1 MKAKSIIHR
10 LALRSAIVLIMAAA
24 PTLALSQVKITISD
38 QIVSVKGEKM
48 YVHNVNKGETI
59 YSICKA
65 YNITADE
72 LQRLNPIISDG
83 LKAGQLLYIPV
94 KYLQTAKAE
103 EPEETQP
110 DQPQQQEPQGYI
122 THKVKWYEDLDEIA
136 EKYGVTPEEILAFNN
151 IKKKRK
157 VKTGMELMIPLK
169 QKTEPYIVETDPSQN
184 TVDPDNPQTNPD
196 VVEETDTTTTPEY
209 TYDNYTM
216 PEVDKTKTRVVTLLL
231 PLNSEGK
238 ANGNYMDFYSGALMA
253 LEQIKRDGGN
263 IHLNVI
269 DYASADLA
277 SIAESDKV
285 VDADMLIGPIRYD
298 ALKEFVGVANRLRIP
313 LISPLD
319 AAADSLLEE
328 SPYLFQAALSK
339 KRQAEAMAEMIAE
352 KYRTFQNPNI
362 ILVYNSESSMGS
374 QGEML
379 KTALEERGLYVDNA
393 GGIGALAHMRRDREN
408 IVVILTTAESY
419 AAEALRNLD
428 IKMIPPEKVFL
439 FANSRWKTFETLDMN
454 LYFKYNLQICMPY
467 NVDLDRDEVKQFI
480 RRYRSL
486 YKREPSANAF
496 SGFDIVYLFCRNSVL
511 GMREFAENPFN
522 ATASDFMQN
531 NLLQHNMLQQK
542 FKFVKSPG
550 GGWFNTA
557 ATQVSFNPDY
567 TITSR

>member
-1 MKAKSIIHR
+1 MKAKSMIHR
-10 LALRSAIVLIMAAA
+10 FALAASIILMMAGC
-24 PTLALSQVKITISD
+24 PTLALSQVKVTISD

-48 YVHNVNKGETI
+48 YVHNVKKGETI

-65 YNITADE
+65 YNITSDE
-72 LQRLNPIISDG
+72 LQRHNPIISDG

-94 KYLQTAKAE
+94 SALNSAKKQESDVTVTE
-103 EPEETQP
+103 EN
-110 DQPQQQEPQGYI
+110 PQNQEPQNYL

-157 VKTGMELMIPLK
+157 VKTGMELKIPIK
-169 QKTEPYIVETDPSQN
+169 QKSEPYIAETDPSCK
-184 TVDPDNPQTNPD
+184 TDNPETDPEP
-196 VVEETDTTTTPEY
+196 VETDTTTTPEY

-216 PEVDKTKTRVVTLLL
+216 PVVDKTKTRTITLLL

-238 ANGNYMDFYSGALMA
+238 ANANYMDFYSGALMA

-269 DYASADLA
+269 DYASDNLT
-277 SIAESDKV
+277 SIAESGKIEES
-285 VDADMLIGPIRYD
+285 DMIIGPIRYD
-298 ALKEFVGVANRLRIP
+298 ALKEFMPVANRLRIP
-313 LISPLD
+313 VISPLD

-352 KYRTFQNPNI
+352 KYRTCQNPNV
-362 ILVYNSESSMGS
+362 ILVYNSESSMGPL
-374 QGEML
+374 GDML
-379 KTALEERGLYVDNA
+379 KTALEERGIYVDNA
-393 GGIGALAHMRRDREN
+393 GGIGALSYMRRDREN
-408 IVVILTTAESY
+408 VVVILTTAESY

-428 IKMIPPEKVFL
+428 IKMIPPEKVVL
-439 FANSRWKTFETLDMN
+439 FANSRWKGFETLDMN
-454 LYFKYNLQICMPY
+454 LYFKYNLQLCMPY
-467 NVDLDRDEVKQFI
+467 NVDLDRNEVKQFI

-486 YKREPSANAF
+486 YNREPSANAF

-511 GMREFAENPFN
+511 GMREYAENPFN
-522 ATASDFMQN
+522 ATATEYMEN

-542 FKFVKSPG
+542 FKFVKYPG

>member
-1 MKAKSIIHR
+1 MKAKSMIHR
-10 LALRSAIVLIMAAA
+10 FALAASIILMMAGC
-24 PTLALSQVKITISD
+24 PTLALSQVKVTISD

-48 YVHNVNKGETI
+48 YVHNVKKGETI

-65 YNITADE
+65 YNITSDE
-72 LQRLNPIISDG
+72 LQRHNPIISDG

-94 KYLQTAKAE
+94 SALNSAKKQESDVTVTE
-103 EPEETQP
+103 EN
-110 DQPQQQEPQGYI
+110 PQNQEPQNYL

-157 VKTGMELMIPLK
+157 VKTGMELKIPIK
-169 QKTEPYIVETDPSQN
+169 QKSEPYIAETDPSGK
-184 TVDPDNPQTNPD
+184 TDNPETDPEP
-196 VVEETDTTTTPEY
+196 VETDTTTTPEY

-216 PEVDKTKTRVVTLLL
+216 PVVDKTKTRTITLLL

-238 ANGNYMDFYSGALMA
+238 ANANYMDFYSGALMA

-269 DYASADLA
+269 DYASDNLT
-277 SIAESDKV
+277 SIAESGKIEES
-285 VDADMLIGPIRYD
+285 DMIIGPIRYD
-298 ALKEFVGVANRLRIP
+298 ALKEFIPVANRLRIP
-313 LISPLD
+313 VISPLD

-352 KYRTFQNPNI
+352 KYRTCQNPNV
-362 ILVYNSESSMGS
+362 ILVYNSESSMGPL
-374 QGEML
+374 GDML
-379 KTALEERGLYVDNA
+379 KTALEERGIYVDNA
-393 GGIGALAHMRRDREN
+393 GGIGALSYMRRDREN
-408 IVVILTTAESY
+408 VVVILTTAESY

-428 IKMIPPEKVFL
+428 IKMIPPEKVVL
-439 FANSRWKTFETLDMN
+439 FANSRWKGFETLDMN
-454 LYFKYNLQICMPY
+454 LYFKYNLQLCMPY
-467 NVDLDRDEVKQFI
+467 NVDLDRNEVKQFI

-486 YKREPSANAF
+486 YNREPSANAF

-511 GMREFAENPFN
+511 GMREYAENPFN
-522 ATASDFMQN
+522 ATATEYMEN

-542 FKFVKSPG
+542 FKFVKYPG

>member
-1 MKAKSIIHR
+1 MKAKSMIHR
-10 LALRSAIVLIMAAA
+10 FALAASIILMMAGC
-24 PTLALSQVKITISD
+24 PTLALSQVKVTVSD

-48 YVHNVNKGETI
+48 YVHNVKKGETI

-65 YNITADE
+65 YNITSDE
-72 LQRLNPIISDG
+72 LQRHNPIISDG

-94 KYLQTAKAE
+94 SALNSAKKQESDVTVTE
-103 EPEETQP
+103 EN
-110 DQPQQQEPQGYI
+110 PQNQEPQNYL

-157 VKTGMELMIPLK
+157 VKTGMELKIPIK
-169 QKTEPYIVETDPSQN
+169 QKSEPYIAETDPSGK
-184 TVDPDNPQTNPD
+184 TDNPETDPEP
-196 VVEETDTTTTPEY
+196 VETDTTITPEY

-216 PEVDKTKTRVVTLLL
+216 PVVDKTKTRTITLLL

-238 ANGNYMDFYSGALMA
+238 ANANYMDFYSGALMA

-269 DYASADLA
+269 DYASDNLT
-277 SIAESDKV
+277 SIAESGKIEES
-285 VDADMLIGPIRYD
+285 DMIIGPIRYD
-298 ALKEFVGVANRLRIP
+298 ALKEFMPVANRLRIP
-313 LISPLD
+313 VISPLD

-352 KYRTFQNPNI
+352 KYRTCQNPNV
-362 ILVYNSESSMGS
+362 ILVYNSESSMGPL
-374 QGEML
+374 GDML
-379 KTALEERGLYVDNA
+379 KTALEERGIYVDNA
-393 GGIGALAHMRRDREN
+393 GGIGALSYMRRDREN
-408 IVVILTTAESY
+408 VVVILTTAESY

-428 IKMIPPEKVFL
+428 IKMIPPEKVVL
-439 FANSRWKTFETLDMN
+439 FANSRWKGFETLDMN
-454 LYFKYNLQICMPY
+454 LYFKYNLQLCMPY
-467 NVDLDRDEVKQFI
+467 NVDLDRNEVKQFI

-486 YKREPSANAF
+486 YNREPSANAF

-511 GMREFAENPFN
+511 GMREYAENPFN
-522 ATASDFMQN
+522 ATATEYMEN

-542 FKFVKSPG
+542 FKFVKYPG

>member
-1 MKAKSIIHR
+1 MKAKSMIHR
-10 LALRSAIVLIMAAA
+10 FALAASIILMMAGC
-24 PTLALSQVKITISD
+24 PTLALSQVKVTISD

-48 YVHNVNKGETI
+48 YVHNVKKGETI

-65 YNITADE
+65 YNITSDE
-72 LQRLNPIISDG
+72 LQRHNPIISDG

-94 KYLQTAKAE
+94 SALNSAKKQESDVTVTE
-103 EPEETQP
+103 EN
-110 DQPQQQEPQGYI
+110 PQNQEPQNYL

-157 VKTGMELMIPLK
+157 VKTGMELKIPIK
-169 QKTEPYIVETDPSQN
+169 QKSEPYIAETDPSGK
-184 TVDPDNPQTNPD
+184 TDNPETDPEP
-196 VVEETDTTTTPEY
+196 VETDTTTTPEY

-216 PEVDKTKTRVVTLLL
+216 PVVDKTKTRTITLLL

-238 ANGNYMDFYSGALMA
+238 ANANYMDFYSGALMA

-269 DYASADLA
+269 DYASDNLT
-277 SIAESDKV
+277 SIAESGKIEES
-285 VDADMLIGPIRYD
+285 DMIIGPIRYD
-298 ALKEFVGVANRLRIP
+298 ALKEFMPVANRLRIP
-313 LISPLD
+313 VISPLD

-352 KYRTFQNPNI
+352 KYRTCQNPNV
-362 ILVYNSESSMGS
+362 ILVYNSESSMGPL
-374 QGEML
+374 GDML
-379 KTALEERGLYVDNA
+379 KTALEERGIYVDNA
-393 GGIGALAHMRRDREN
+393 GGIGALSYMRRDREN
-408 IVVILTTAESY
+408 VVVILTTAESY

-428 IKMIPPEKVFL
+428 IKMIPQEKVVL
-439 FANSRWKTFETLDMN
+439 FANSRWKGFETLDMN
-454 LYFKYNLQICMPY
+454 LYFKYNLQLCMPY
-467 NVDLDRDEVKQFI
+467 NVDLDRNEVKQFI

-486 YKREPSANAF
+486 YNREPSANAF

-511 GMREFAENPFN
+511 GMREYAENPFN
-522 ATASDFMQN
+522 ATATEYMEN

-542 FKFVKSPG
+542 FKFVKYPG

>member
-1 MKAKSIIHR
+1 MKAKSMIHR
-10 LALRSAIVLIMAAA
+10 FALAASIILMMAGC
-24 PTLALSQVKITISD
+24 PTLALSQVKVTISD

-48 YVHNVNKGETI
+48 YVHNVKKGETI

-65 YNITADE
+65 YNITSDE
-72 LQRLNPIISDG
+72 LQRHNPIISDG

-94 KYLQTAKAE
+94 SALNSAKKQESDVTVTE
-103 EPEETQP
+103 EN
-110 DQPQQQEPQGYI
+110 PQNQEPQNYL

-157 VKTGMELMIPLK
+157 VKTGMELKIPIK
-169 QKTEPYIVETDPSQN
+169 QKSEPYIAETDPSGK
-184 TVDPDNPQTNPD
+184 TDNPETDPEP
-196 VVEETDTTTTPEY
+196 VETDTTTTPEY

-216 PEVDKTKTRVVTLLL
+216 PVVDKTKTRTITLLL

-238 ANGNYMDFYSGALMA
+238 ANANYMDFYSGALMA

-269 DYASADLA
+269 DYASDNLT
-277 SIAESDKV
+277 SIAESGKIEES
-285 VDADMLIGPIRYD
+285 DMIIGPIRYD
-298 ALKEFVGVANRLRIP
+298 ALKEFMPVANRLRIP
-313 LISPLD
+313 VISPLD

-339 KRQAEAMAEMIAE
+339 KRQAETMAEMIAE
-352 KYRTFQNPNI
+352 KYRTCQNPNV
-362 ILVYNSESSMGS
+362 ILVYNSESSMGPL
-374 QGEML
+374 GDML
-379 KTALEERGLYVDNA
+379 KTALEERGIYVDNA
-393 GGIGALAHMRRDREN
+393 GGIGALSYMRRDREN
-408 IVVILTTAESY
+408 VVVILTTAESY

-428 IKMIPPEKVFL
+428 IKMIPPEKVVL
-439 FANSRWKTFETLDMN
+439 FANSRWKGFETLDMN
-454 LYFKYNLQICMPY
+454 LYFKYNLQLCMPY
-467 NVDLDRDEVKQFI
+467 NVDLDRNEVKQFI

-486 YKREPSANAF
+486 YNREPSANAF

-511 GMREFAENPFN
+511 GMREYAENPFN
-522 ATASDFMQN
+522 ATATEYMEN

-542 FKFVKSPG
+542 FKFVKYPG

>member
-1 MKAKSIIHR
+1 MKAKSMIHR
-10 LALRSAIVLIMAAA
+10 FALAASIILMMAGC
-24 PTLALSQVKITISD
+24 PTLALSQVKVTISD

-48 YVHNVNKGETI
+48 YVHNVKKGETI

-65 YNITADE
+65 YNITSDE
-72 LQRLNPIISDG
+72 LQRHNPIISDG

-94 KYLQTAKAE
+94 SALNSAKKQESDVTVTE
-103 EPEETQP
+103 EN
-110 DQPQQQEPQGYI
+110 PQNQEPQNYL

-157 VKTGMELMIPLK
+157 VKTGMELKIPIK
-169 QKTEPYIVETDPSQN
+169 QKSEPYIAETDPSCK
-184 TVDPDNPQTNPD
+184 TDNPETDPEP
-196 VVEETDTTTTPEY
+196 VETDTTTTPEY

-216 PEVDKTKTRVVTLLL
+216 PVVDKTKTRTITLLL

-238 ANGNYMDFYSGALMA
+238 ANANYMDFYSGALMA

-269 DYASADLA
+269 DYASDNLT
-277 SIAESDKV
+277 SIAESGKIEES
-285 VDADMLIGPIRYD
+285 DMIIGPIRYD
-298 ALKEFVGVANRLRIP
+298 ALKEFMPVANRLRIP
-313 LISPLD
+313 VISPLD

-352 KYRTFQNPNI
+352 KYRTCQNPNV
-362 ILVYNSESSMGS
+362 ILVYNSESSMGPL
-374 QGEML
+374 GDML
-379 KTALEERGLYVDNA
+379 KTALEERGIYVDNA
-393 GGIGALAHMRRDREN
+393 GGIGALSYMRKDREN
-408 IVVILTTAESY
+408 VVVILTTAESY

-428 IKMIPPEKVFL
+428 IKMIPPEKVVL
-439 FANSRWKTFETLDMN
+439 FANSRWKGFETLDMN
-454 LYFKYNLQICMPY
+454 LYFKYNLQLCMPY
-467 NVDLDRDEVKQFI
+467 NVDLDRNEVKQFI

-486 YKREPSANAF
+486 YNREPSANAF

-511 GMREFAENPFN
+511 GMREYAENPFN
-522 ATASDFMQN
+522 ATATEYMEN

-542 FKFVKSPG
+542 FKFVKYPG

>member
-1 MKAKSIIHR
+1 MKAKSMIHR
-10 LALRSAIVLIMAAA
+10 FALAASIILMMAGC
-24 PTLALSQVKITISD
+24 PTLALSQVKVTISD

-48 YVHNVNKGETI
+48 YVHNVKKGETI

-65 YNITADE
+65 YNITSDE
-72 LQRLNPIISDG
+72 LQRHNPIISDG

-94 KYLQTAKAE
+94 SALNSAKKQESDVTVTE
-103 EPEETQP
+103 EN
-110 DQPQQQEPQGYI
+110 PQNQEPQNYL

-157 VKTGMELMIPLK
+157 VKTGMELKIPIK
-169 QKTEPYIVETDPSQN
+169 QKSEPYIAETDPSGK
-184 TVDPDNPQTNPD
+184 TDNPKTDPEP
-196 VVEETDTTTTPEY
+196 VETDTTTTPEY

-216 PEVDKTKTRVVTLLL
+216 PVVDKTKTRTITLLL

-238 ANGNYMDFYSGALMA
+238 ANANYMDFYSGALMA

-269 DYASADLA
+269 DYASDNLT
-277 SIAESDKV
+277 SIAESGKIEES
-285 VDADMLIGPIRYD
+285 DMIIGPIRYD
-298 ALKEFVGVANRLRIP
+298 ALKEFMPVANRLRIP
-313 LISPLD
+313 VISPLD

-352 KYRTFQNPNI
+352 KYRTCQNPNV
-362 ILVYNSESSMGS
+362 ILVYNSESSMGPL
-374 QGEML
+374 GDML
-379 KTALEERGLYVDNA
+379 KTALEERGIYVDNA
-393 GGIGALAHMRRDREN
+393 GGIGALSYMRRDREN
-408 IVVILTTAESY
+408 VVVILTTAESY

-428 IKMIPPEKVFL
+428 IKMIPPEKVVL
-439 FANSRWKTFETLDMN
+439 FANSRWKGFETLDMN
-454 LYFKYNLQICMPY
+454 LYFKYNLQLCMPY
-467 NVDLDRDEVKQFI
+467 NVDLDRNEVKQFI

-486 YKREPSANAF
+486 YNREPSANAF

-511 GMREFAENPFN
+511 GMREYAENPFN
-522 ATASDFMQN
+522 ATATEYMEN

-542 FKFVKSPG
+542 FKFVKYPG

>member
-1 MKAKSIIHR
+1 MKAKSMIHR
-10 LALRSAIVLIMAAA
+10 FALAASIILMMAGC
-24 PTLALSQVKITISD
+24 PTLALSQVKVTISD

-48 YVHNVNKGETI
+48 YVHNVKKGETI

-65 YNITADE
+65 YNITSDE
-72 LQRLNPIISDG
+72 LQRHNPIISDG

-94 KYLQTAKAE
+94 SALNSAKKQESDVTVTE
-103 EPEETQP
+103 EN
-110 DQPQQQEPQGYI
+110 PQNQEPQNYL

-157 VKTGMELMIPLK
+157 VKTGMELKIPIK
-169 QKTEPYIVETDPSQN
+169 QKTEPYIAETDPSGK
-184 TVDPDNPQTNPD
+184 TDNPETDPEP
-196 VVEETDTTTTPEY
+196 VETDTTTTPEY

-216 PEVDKTKTRVVTLLL
+216 PVVDKTKTRTITLLL

-238 ANGNYMDFYSGALMA
+238 ANANYMDFYSGALMA

-269 DYASADLA
+269 DYASDNLT
-277 SIAESDKV
+277 SIAESGKIEES
-285 VDADMLIGPIRYD
+285 DMIIGPIRYD
-298 ALKEFVGVANRLRIP
+298 ALKEFMPVANRLRIP
-313 LISPLD
+313 VISPLD

-352 KYRTFQNPNI
+352 KYRTCQNPNV
-362 ILVYNSESSMGS
+362 ILVYNSESSMGPL
-374 QGEML
+374 GDML
-379 KTALEERGLYVDNA
+379 KTALEERGIYVDNA
-393 GGIGALAHMRRDREN
+393 GGIGALSYMRRDREN
-408 IVVILTTAESY
+408 VVVILTTAESY

-428 IKMIPPEKVFL
+428 IKMIPPEKVVL
-439 FANSRWKTFETLDMN
+439 FANSRWKGFETLDMN
-454 LYFKYNLQICMPY
+454 LYFKYNLQLCMPY
-467 NVDLDRDEVKQFI
+467 NVDLDRNEVKQFI

-486 YKREPSANAF
+486 YNREPSANAF

-511 GMREFAENPFN
+511 GMREYAKNPFN
-522 ATASDFMQN
+522 ATATEYMEN

-542 FKFVKSPG
+542 FKFVKYPG

>member
-1 MKAKSIIHR
+1 MKAKSMIHR
-10 LALRSAIVLIMAAA
+10 FALAASIILMMAGC
-24 PTLALSQVKITISD
+24 PTLALSQVKVTISD

-48 YVHNVNKGETI
+48 YVHNVKKGETI

-65 YNITADE
+65 YNITSDE
-72 LQRLNPIISDG
+72 LQRHNPIISDG

-94 KYLQTAKAE
+94 SALNSAKKQESDVTVTE
-103 EPEETQP
+103 EN
-110 DQPQQQEPQGYI
+110 PQNQEPQNYL

-157 VKTGMELMIPLK
+157 VKTGMELKIPIN
-169 QKTEPYIVETDPSQN
+169 QKSEPYIAETDPSGK
-184 TVDPDNPQTNPD
+184 TDNPETDPEP
-196 VVEETDTTTTPEY
+196 VETDTTTTPEY

-216 PEVDKTKTRVVTLLL
+216 PVVDKTKTRTITLLL

-238 ANGNYMDFYSGALMA
+238 ANANYMDFYSGALMA

-269 DYASADLA
+269 DYASDNLT
-277 SIAESDKV
+277 SIAESGKIEES
-285 VDADMLIGPIRYD
+285 DMIIGPIRYD
-298 ALKEFVGVANRLRIP
+298 ALKEFMPVANRLRIP
-313 LISPLD
+313 VISPLD

-352 KYRTFQNPNI
+352 KYRTCQNPNV
-362 ILVYNSESSMGS
+362 ILVYNSESSMGPL
-374 QGEML
+374 GDML
-379 KTALEERGLYVDNA
+379 KTALEERGIYVDNA
-393 GGIGALAHMRRDREN
+393 GGIGALSYMRRDREN
-408 IVVILTTAESY
+408 VVVILTTAESY

-428 IKMIPPEKVFL
+428 IKMIPPEKVVL
-439 FANSRWKTFETLDMN
+439 FANSRWKGFETLDMN
-454 LYFKYNLQICMPY
+454 LYFKYNLQLCMPY
-467 NVDLDRDEVKQFI
+467 NVDLDRNEVKQFI

-486 YKREPSANAF
+486 YNREPSANAF

-511 GMREFAENPFN
+511 GMREYAENPFN
-522 ATASDFMQN
+522 ATATEYMEN

-542 FKFVKSPG
+542 FKFVKYPG

>member
-1 MKAKSIIHR
+1 MKAKSMIHR
-10 LALRSAIVLIMAAA
+10 FALAASIILMMAGC
-24 PTLALSQVKITISD
+24 PTLALSQVKVTISD

-48 YVHNVNKGETI
+48 YVHNVKKGETI

-65 YNITADE
+65 YNITSDE
-72 LQRLNPIISDG
+72 LQRHNPIISDG

-94 KYLQTAKAE
+94 SALNSAKKQESDVTVTE
-103 EPEETQP
+103 EN
-110 DQPQQQEPQGYI
+110 PQNQEPQNYL

-157 VKTGMELMIPLK
+157 VKTGMELKIPIK
-169 QKTEPYIVETDPSQN
+169 QKSEPYIAETDPSGK
-184 TVDPDNPQTNPD
+184 TDNPETDPEP
-196 VVEETDTTTTPEY
+196 VETDTTITPEY

-216 PEVDKTKTRVVTLLL
+216 PVVDKTKTRTITLLL
-231 PLNSEGK
+231 PLNFEGK
-238 ANGNYMDFYSGALMA
+238 ANANYMDFYSGALMA

-269 DYASADLA
+269 DYASDNLT
-277 SIAESDKV
+277 SIAESGKIEES
-285 VDADMLIGPIRYD
+285 DMIIGPIRYD
-298 ALKEFVGVANRLRIP
+298 ALKEFMPVANRLRIP
-313 LISPLD
+313 VISPLD

-352 KYRTFQNPNI
+352 KYRTCQNPNV
-362 ILVYNSESSMGS
+362 ILVYNSESSMGPL
-374 QGEML
+374 GDML
-379 KTALEERGLYVDNA
+379 KTALEERGIYVDNA
-393 GGIGALAHMRRDREN
+393 GGIGALSYMRRDREN
-408 IVVILTTAESY
+408 VVVILTTAESY

-428 IKMIPPEKVFL
+428 IKMIPPEKVVL
-439 FANSRWKTFETLDMN
+439 FANSRWKGFETLDMN
-454 LYFKYNLQICMPY
+454 LYFKYNLQLCMPY
-467 NVDLDRDEVKQFI
+467 NVDLDRNEVKQFI

-486 YKREPSANAF
+486 YNREPSANAF

-511 GMREFAENPFN
+511 GMREYAENPFN
-522 ATASDFMQN
+522 ATATEYMEN

-542 FKFVKSPG
+542 FKFVKYPG

>member
-1 MKAKSIIHR
+1 MKAKSMIHR
-10 LALRSAIVLIMAAA
+10 FALAASIILMMAGC
-24 PTLALSQVKITISD
+24 PTLALSQVKVTISD

-48 YVHNVNKGETI
+48 YVHNVKKGETI

-65 YNITADE
+65 YNITSDE
-72 LQRLNPIISDG
+72 LQRHNPIISDG

-94 KYLQTAKAE
+94 SALNSAKKQESDVTVTE
-103 EPEETQP
+103 EN
-110 DQPQQQEPQGYI
+110 PQNQEPQNYL

-157 VKTGMELMIPLK
+157 VKTGMELKIPIK
-169 QKTEPYIVETDPSQN
+169 QKTEPYIAETDPSGK
-184 TVDPDNPQTNPD
+184 TDNPETDPEP
-196 VVEETDTTTTPEY
+196 VETDTTTTPEY

-216 PEVDKTKTRVVTLLL
+216 PVVDKTKTRTITLLL

-238 ANGNYMDFYSGALMA
+238 ANANYMDFYSGALMA

-269 DYASADLA
+269 DYASDNLT
-277 SIAESDKV
+277 SIAESGKIEES
-285 VDADMLIGPIRYD
+285 DMIIGPIRYD
-298 ALKEFVGVANRLRIP
+298 ALKEFMPVANRLRIP
-313 LISPLD
+313 VISPLD

-352 KYRTFQNPNI
+352 KYRTCQNPNV
-362 ILVYNSESSMGS
+362 ILVYNSESSMGPL
-374 QGEML
+374 GDML
-379 KTALEERGLYVDNA
+379 KTALEERGIYIDNA
-393 GGIGALAHMRRDREN
+393 GGIGALSYMRKDREN
-408 IVVILTTAESY
+408 VVVILTTAESY

-428 IKMIPPEKVFL
+428 IKMIPPEKVVL
-439 FANSRWKTFETLDMN
+439 FANSRWKGFETLDMN
-454 LYFKYNLQICMPY
+454 LYFKYNLQLCMPY
-467 NVDLDRDEVKQFI
+467 NVDLDRNEVKQFI

-511 GMREFAENPFN
+511 GMREYAENPFN
-522 ATASDFMQN
+522 ATATEYMEN

-542 FKFVKSPG
+542 FKFVKYPG

>member
-1 MKAKSIIHR
+1 MKAKSMIHR
-10 LALRSAIVLIMAAA
+10 FALAASIILMMAGC
-24 PTLALSQVKITISD
+24 PTLALSQVKVTISD

-48 YVHNVNKGETI
+48 YVHNVKKGETI

-65 YNITADE
+65 YNITSDE
-72 LQRLNPIISDG
+72 LQRHNPIISDG

-94 KYLQTAKAE
+94 SALNSAKKQESDVTVTE
-103 EPEETQP
+103 EN
-110 DQPQQQEPQGYI
+110 PQNQEPQNYL

-157 VKTGMELMIPLK
+157 VKTGMELKIPIK
-169 QKTEPYIVETDPSQN
+169 QKSEPYIAETDPSGK
-184 TVDPDNPQTNPD
+184 TDNPETDPEP
-196 VVEETDTTTTPEY
+196 VETDTTTTPEY

-216 PEVDKTKTRVVTLLL
+216 PVVDKTKTRTITLLL

-238 ANGNYMDFYSGALMA
+238 ANANYMDFYSGALMA

-269 DYASADLA
+269 DYASDNLT
-277 SIAESDKV
+277 SIAESGKIEES
-285 VDADMLIGPIRYD
+285 DMIIGPIRYD
-298 ALKEFVGVANRLRIP
+298 ALKEFMPVANRLRIP
-313 LISPLD
+313 VISPLD

-352 KYRTFQNPNI
+352 KYRTCQNPNV
-362 ILVYNSESSMGS
+362 ILVYNSESSMGPL
-374 QGEML
+374 GDML
-379 KTALEERGLYVDNA
+379 KTALEERGIYVDNA
-393 GGIGALAHMRRDREN
+393 GGIGALSYMRRDREN
-408 IVVILTTAESY
+408 VVVILTTAESY

-428 IKMIPPEKVFL
+428 IKMIPPEKVVL
-439 FANSRWKTFETLDMN
+439 FANSRWKNFETLDMN
-454 LYFKYNLQICMPY
+454 LYFKYNLQLCMPY
-467 NVDLDRDEVKQFI
+467 NVDLDRNEVKQFI

-486 YKREPSANAF
+486 YNREPSANAF

-511 GMREFAENPFN
+511 GMREYAENPFN
-522 ATASDFMQN
+522 ATATEYMEN

-542 FKFVKSPG
+542 FKFVKYPG

>member
-1 MKAKSIIHR
+1 MKAKSMIHR
-10 LALRSAIVLIMAAA
+10 FALAASIILMMAGC
-24 PTLALSQVKITISD
+24 PTLALSQVKVTISD

-48 YVHNVNKGETI
+48 YVHNVKKGETI

-65 YNITADE
+65 YNITSDE
-72 LQRLNPIISDG
+72 LQRHNPIISDG

-94 KYLQTAKAE
+94 SALNSAKKQESDVTVTE
-103 EPEETQP
+103 EN
-110 DQPQQQEPQGYI
+110 PQNQEPQNYL

-157 VKTGMELMIPLK
+157 VKTGMELKIPIK
-169 QKTEPYIVETDPSQN
+169 QKSEPYIAETDPSGK
-184 TVDPDNPQTNPD
+184 TDNPETDPEP
-196 VVEETDTTTTPEY
+196 VETDTTTTPEY

-216 PEVDKTKTRVVTLLL
+216 PVVDKTKTRTITLLL

-238 ANGNYMDFYSGALMA
+238 ANANYMDFYSGALMA

-269 DYASADLA
+269 DYASDNLT
-277 SIAESDKV
+277 SIAESGKIEES
-285 VDADMLIGPIRYD
+285 DMIIGPIRYD
-298 ALKEFVGVANRLRIP
+298 ALKEFMPVANRLRIP
-313 LISPLD
+313 VISPLD

-352 KYRTFQNPNI
+352 KYRTCQNPNV
-362 ILVYNSESSMGS
+362 ILVYNSESSMGPL
-374 QGEML
+374 GDML
-379 KTALEERGLYVDNA
+379 KTALEERGIYVDNA
-393 GGIGALAHMRRDREN
+393 GGIGALSYMRRDREN
-408 IVVILTTAESY
+408 VVIILTTAESY

-428 IKMIPPEKVFL
+428 IKMIPPEKVVL
-439 FANSRWKTFETLDMN
+439 FANSRWKGFETLDMN
-454 LYFKYNLQICMPY
+454 LYFKYNLQLCMPY
-467 NVDLDRDEVKQFI
+467 NVDLDRNEVKQFI

-486 YKREPSANAF
+486 YNREPSANAF

-511 GMREFAENPFN
+511 GMREYAENPFN
-522 ATASDFMQN
+522 ATATEYMEN

-542 FKFVKSPG
+542 FKFVKYPG

>member
-1 MKAKSIIHR
+1 MKAKSMIHR
-10 LALRSAIVLIMAAA
+10 FALAASIILMMAGC
-24 PTLALSQVKITISD
+24 PTLALSQVKVTISD

-48 YVHNVNKGETI
+48 YVHNVKKGETI

-65 YNITADE
+65 YNITSDE
-72 LQRLNPIISDG
+72 LQRHNPIISDG

-94 KYLQTAKAE
+94 SALNSAKKQETDVTVTE
-103 EPEETQP
+103 EN
-110 DQPQQQEPQGYI
+110 PQNQEPQNYL

-157 VKTGMELMIPLK
+157 VKTGMELKIPIK
-169 QKTEPYIVETDPSQN
+169 QKSEPYIAETDPSGK
-184 TVDPDNPQTNPD
+184 TDNPETDPEP
-196 VVEETDTTTTPEY
+196 VETDTTTTPEY

-216 PEVDKTKTRVVTLLL
+216 PVVDKTKTRTITLLL

-238 ANGNYMDFYSGALMA
+238 ANANYMDFYSGALMA

-269 DYASADLA
+269 DYASDNLT
-277 SIAESDKV
+277 SIAESGKIEES
-285 VDADMLIGPIRYD
+285 DMIIGPIRYD
-298 ALKEFVGVANRLRIP
+298 ALKEFMPVANRLRIP
-313 LISPLD
+313 VISPLD

-352 KYRTFQNPNI
+352 KYRTCQNPNV
-362 ILVYNSESSMGS
+362 ILVYNSESSMGPL
-374 QGEML
+374 GDML
-379 KTALEERGLYVDNA
+379 KTALEERGIYVDNA
-393 GGIGALAHMRRDREN
+393 GGIGALSYMRRDREN
-408 IVVILTTAESY
+408 VVVILTTAESY

-428 IKMIPPEKVFL
+428 IKMIPPEKVVL
-439 FANSRWKTFETLDMN
+439 FANSRWKGFETLDMN
-454 LYFKYNLQICMPY
+454 LYFKYNLQLCMPY
-467 NVDLDRDEVKQFI
+467 NVDLDRNEVKQFI

-486 YKREPSANAF
+486 YNREPSANAF

-511 GMREFAENPFN
+511 GMREYAENPFN
-522 ATASDFMQN
+522 ATATEYMEN

-542 FKFVKSPG
+542 FKFVKYPG

>member
-1 MKAKSIIHR
+1 MKAKSMIHR
-10 LALRSAIVLIMAAA
+10 FALAGSIILMMAGC
-24 PTLALSQVKITISD
+24 PTLALSQVKVTISD

-48 YVHNVNKGETI
+48 YVHNVKKGETI

-65 YNITADE
+65 YNITSDE
-72 LQRLNPIISDG
+72 LQRHNPIISDG

-94 KYLQTAKAE
+94 SALNSAKKQESDVTVTE
-103 EPEETQP
+103 EN
-110 DQPQQQEPQGYI
+110 PQNQEPQNYL

-157 VKTGMELMIPLK
+157 VKTGMELKIPIK
-169 QKTEPYIVETDPSQN
+169 QKSEPYIAETDPSGK
-184 TVDPDNPQTNPD
+184 TDNPETDPEP
-196 VVEETDTTTTPEY
+196 VETDTTTTPEY

-216 PEVDKTKTRVVTLLL
+216 PVVDKTKTRTITLLL

-238 ANGNYMDFYSGALMA
+238 ANANYMDFYSGALMA

-269 DYASADLA
+269 DYASDNLT
-277 SIAESDKV
+277 SIAESGKIEES
-285 VDADMLIGPIRYD
+285 DMIIGPIRYD
-298 ALKEFVGVANRLRIP
+298 ALKEFMPVANRLRIP
-313 LISPLD
+313 VISPLD

-352 KYRTFQNPNI
+352 KYRTCQNPNV
-362 ILVYNSESSMGS
+362 ILVYNSESSMGPL
-374 QGEML
+374 GDML
-379 KTALEERGLYVDNA
+379 KTALEERGIYVDNA
-393 GGIGALAHMRRDREN
+393 GGIGALSYMRRDREN
-408 IVVILTTAESY
+408 VVVILTTAESY

-428 IKMIPPEKVFL
+428 IKMIPPEKVVL
-439 FANSRWKTFETLDMN
+439 FANSRWKGFETLDMN
-454 LYFKYNLQICMPY
+454 LYFKYNLQLCMPY
-467 NVDLDRDEVKQFI
+467 NVDLDRNEVKQFI

-486 YKREPSANAF
+486 YNREPSANAF

-511 GMREFAENPFN
+511 GMREYAENPFN
-522 ATASDFMQN
+522 ATATEYMEN

-542 FKFVKSPG
+542 FKFVKYPG

>member
-1 MKAKSIIHR
+1 MKAKSMIHR
-10 LALRSAIVLIMAAA
+10 FALAASIILMIAGC
-24 PTLALSQVKITISD
+24 PTLALSQVKVTISD

-48 YVHNVNKGETI
+48 YVHNVKKGETI

-65 YNITADE
+65 YNITSDE
-72 LQRLNPIISDG
+72 LQRHNPIISDG

-94 KYLQTAKAE
+94 SALNSAKKQENDVTVTEENPQNQKPQNYL
-103 EPEETQP
+103 
-110 DQPQQQEPQGYI
+110 

-157 VKTGMELMIPLK
+157 VKTGMELKIPIK
-169 QKTEPYIVETDPSQN
+169 QKSEPYIAETDPSGK
-184 TVDPDNPQTNPD
+184 TDNPETDPEP
-196 VVEETDTTTTPEY
+196 VETDTTTTPEY

-216 PEVDKTKTRVVTLLL
+216 PVVDKTKTRTITLLL

-238 ANGNYMDFYSGALMA
+238 ANANYMDFYSGALMA

-269 DYASADLA
+269 DYASDNLT
-277 SIAESDKV
+277 SIAESGKIEES
-285 VDADMLIGPIRYD
+285 DMIIGPIRYD
-298 ALKEFVGVANRLRIP
+298 ALKEFMPVANRLRIP
-313 LISPLD
+313 VISPLD

-352 KYRTFQNPNI
+352 KYRTCQNPNV
-362 ILVYNSESSMGS
+362 ILVYNSESSMGPL
-374 QGEML
+374 GDML
-379 KTALEERGLYVDNA
+379 KTALEERGIYVDNA
-393 GGIGALAHMRRDREN
+393 GGIGALSYMRRDREN
-408 IVVILTTAESY
+408 VVVILTTAESY

-428 IKMIPPEKVFL
+428 IKMIPPEKVVL
-439 FANSRWKTFETLDMN
+439 FANSRWKGFETLDMN
-454 LYFKYNLQICMPY
+454 LYFKYNLQLCMPY
-467 NVDLDRDEVKQFI
+467 NVDLDRNEVKQFI

-486 YKREPSANAF
+486 YNREPSANAF

-511 GMREFAENPFN
+511 GMREYAENPFN
-522 ATASDFMQN
+522 ATATEYMEN

-542 FKFVKSPG
+542 FKFVKYPG

>member
-1 MKAKSIIHR
+1 MKAKSMIHR
-10 LALRSAIVLIMAAA
+10 FALAASIILMMAGC
-24 PTLALSQVKITISD
+24 PTLALSQVKVTISD

-48 YVHNVNKGETI
+48 YVHNVKKGETI

-65 YNITADE
+65 YNITSDE
-72 LQRLNPIISDG
+72 LQRHNPIISDG

-94 KYLQTAKAE
+94 SALNSAKKQESDVTVTE
-103 EPEETQP
+103 EN
-110 DQPQQQEPQGYI
+110 PQNQEPQNYL

-157 VKTGMELMIPLK
+157 VKTGMELKIPIK
-169 QKTEPYIVETDPSQN
+169 QKSEPYIAETDPSGK
-184 TVDPDNPQTNPD
+184 TDNPETDPEP
-196 VVEETDTTTTPEY
+196 VETDTTTTPEY

-216 PEVDKTKTRVVTLLL
+216 PVVDKTKTRTITLLL

-238 ANGNYMDFYSGALMA
+238 ANANYMDFYSGALMA

-269 DYASADLA
+269 DYASDNLT
-277 SIAESDKV
+277 SIAESGKIEES
-285 VDADMLIGPIRYD
+285 DMIIGPIRYD
-298 ALKEFVGVANRLRIP
+298 ALKEFMPVANRLRIP
-313 LISPLD
+313 VISPLD

-352 KYRTFQNPNI
+352 KYRTCQNPNV
-362 ILVYNSESSMGS
+362 ILVYNSESSMGPL
-374 QGEML
+374 GDML
-379 KTALEERGLYVDNA
+379 KTALEERGIYVDNA
-393 GGIGALAHMRRDREN
+393 GGIGALSYMRRDREN
-408 IVVILTTAESY
+408 VVVILTTAESY

-428 IKMIPPEKVFL
+428 IKMIPPEKVVL
-439 FANSRWKTFETLDMN
+439 FANSRWKGFETLDMN
-454 LYFKYNLQICMPY
+454 LYFKYNLQLCMPY
-467 NVDLDRDEVKQFI
+467 NVDLDRNEVKQFI

-486 YKREPSANAF
+486 YNREPSANAF
-496 SGFDIVYLFCRNSVL
+496 SVFDIVYLFCRNSVL
-511 GMREFAENPFN
+511 GMREYAENPFN
-522 ATASDFMQN
+522 ATATEYMEN

-542 FKFVKSPG
+542 FKFVKYPG

>member
-48 YVHNVNKGETI
+48 YVHNVKKGETI

-72 LQRLNPIISDG
+72 LQRLNPIIGDG

-94 KYLQTAKAE
+94 KYLQAAKTE
-103 EPEETQP
+103 EPEEVRP
-110 DQPQQQEPQGYI
+110 DQPQEQEPQGYL

-136 EKYGVTPEEILAFNN
+136 EKYGVTPEEILAFND

-157 VKTGMELMIPLK
+157 VKTGMELKIPLK
-169 QKTEPYIVETDPSQN
+169 QKTEPYIVETDPSRN
-184 TVDPDNPQTNPD
+184 TDIPQTD
-196 VVEETDTTTTPEY
+196 TTVVETDTTTVPEY
-209 TYDNYTM
+209 TYDNNRL
-216 PEVDKTKTRVVTLLL
+216 PEVDKTRTRTITLLL
-231 PLNSEGK
+231 PLNAEGK

-269 DYASADLA
+269 DYSSADLA
-277 SIAESDKV
+277 SVAESDKIQN
-285 VDADMLIGPIRYD
+285 ADMLIGPIRYD
-298 ALKEFVGVANRLRIP
+298 ALKEFVGTANRLRIP

-319 AAADSLLEE
+319 AAADSLLED

-352 KYRTFQNPNI
+352 KYRSCQNPNV
-362 ILVYNSESSMGS
+362 ILVYNSESSMGI

-379 KTALEERGLYVDNA
+379 KTALEERGIYVDNA
-393 GGIGALAHMRRDREN
+393 GGIGSLSNMRRDREN
-408 IVVILTTAESY
+408 LVVILTAAESY

-428 IKMIPPEKVFL
+428 IKMIPPEKVVI
-439 FANSRWKTFETLDMN
+439 FANSRWKSFETLDMN
-454 LYFKYNLQICMPY
+454 LYFKYNLQLCMPY
-467 NVDLDRDEVKQFI
+467 NVDLEREEVKQFI

-496 SGFDIVYLFCRNSVL
+496 SGFDVVYLFCRNSVL
-511 GMREFAENPFN
+511 GMREFAENPN
-522 ATASDFMQN
+522 NSAAADYMEK

-542 FKFVKSPG
+542 FKFVKYPG

>member
-1 MKAKSIIHR
+1 MKAKSMIHR
-10 LALRSAIVLIMAAA
+10 FALAASIILMMAEC
-24 PTLALSQVKITISD
+24 PTLALSQVKVTISD

-48 YVHNVNKGETI
+48 YVHNVKKGETI

-65 YNITADE
+65 YNITSDE
-72 LQRLNPIISDG
+72 LQRHNPIISDG

-94 KYLQTAKAE
+94 SALNSAKKQESDVTVTE
-103 EPEETQP
+103 EN
-110 DQPQQQEPQGYI
+110 PQNQEPQNYL

-157 VKTGMELMIPLK
+157 VKTGMELKIPIK
-169 QKTEPYIVETDPSQN
+169 QKSEPYIAETDPSGK
-184 TVDPDNPQTNPD
+184 TDNPETDPEP
-196 VVEETDTTTTPEY
+196 VETDTTITPEY

-216 PEVDKTKTRVVTLLL
+216 PVVDKTKTRTITLLL

-238 ANGNYMDFYSGALMA
+238 ANANYMDFYSGALMA

-269 DYASADLA
+269 DYASDNLT
-277 SIAESDKV
+277 SIAESGKIEES
-285 VDADMLIGPIRYD
+285 DMIIGPIRYD
-298 ALKEFVGVANRLRIP
+298 ALKEFMTVANRLRIP
-313 LISPLD
+313 VISPLD

-352 KYRTFQNPNI
+352 KYRTCQNPNV
-362 ILVYNSESSMGS
+362 ILVYNSESSMGPL
-374 QGEML
+374 GDML
-379 KTALEERGLYVDNA
+379 KTALEERGIYVDNA
-393 GGIGALAHMRRDREN
+393 GGIGALSYMRRDREN
-408 IVVILTTAESY
+408 VVVILTTAESY

-428 IKMIPPEKVFL
+428 IKMIPPEKVVL
-439 FANSRWKTFETLDMN
+439 FANSRWKGFETLDMN
-454 LYFKYNLQICMPY
+454 LYFKYNLQLCMPY
-467 NVDLDRDEVKQFI
+467 NVDLDRNEVKQFI

-486 YKREPSANAF
+486 YNREPSANAF

-511 GMREFAENPFN
+511 GMREYAENPFN
-522 ATASDFMQN
+522 ATATEYMEN

-542 FKFVKSPG
+542 FKFVKYPG

>member
-1 MKAKSIIHR
+1 MKAKSMIHR
-10 LALRSAIVLIMAAA
+10 FALAASIILMMAGC
-24 PTLALSQVKITISD
+24 PTLALSQVKVTISD

-48 YVHNVNKGETI
+48 YVHNVKKGETI

-65 YNITADE
+65 YNITSDE
-72 LQRLNPIISDG
+72 LQRHNPIISDG

-94 KYLQTAKAE
+94 SALNSAKKQETDVTVTE
-103 EPEETQP
+103 EN
-110 DQPQQQEPQGYI
+110 PQNQEPQNYL

-157 VKTGMELMIPLK
+157 VKTGMELKIPIK
-169 QKTEPYIVETDPSQN
+169 QKSEPYIAETDPSGK
-184 TVDPDNPQTNPD
+184 TDNPETDPEP
-196 VVEETDTTTTPEY
+196 VETDTTTTPDY

-216 PEVDKTKTRVVTLLL
+216 PVVDKTKTRTITLLL

-238 ANGNYMDFYSGALMA
+238 ANANYMDFYSGALMA

-269 DYASADLA
+269 DYASDNLT
-277 SIAESDKV
+277 SIAESGKIEES
-285 VDADMLIGPIRYD
+285 DMIIGPIRYD
-298 ALKEFVGVANRLRIP
+298 ALKEFMPVANRLRIP
-313 LISPLD
+313 VISPLD

-352 KYRTFQNPNI
+352 KYRTCQNPNV
-362 ILVYNSESSMGS
+362 ILVYNSESSMGPL
-374 QGEML
+374 GDML
-379 KTALEERGLYVDNA
+379 KTALEERGIYVDNA
-393 GGIGALAHMRRDREN
+393 GGIGALSYMRRDREN
-408 IVVILTTAESY
+408 VVVILTTAESY

-428 IKMIPPEKVFL
+428 IKMIPPEKVVL
-439 FANSRWKTFETLDMN
+439 FANSRWKGFETLDMN
-454 LYFKYNLQICMPY
+454 LYFKYNLQLCMPY
-467 NVDLDRDEVKQFI
+467 NVDLDRNEVKQFI

-486 YKREPSANAF
+486 YNREPSANAF

-511 GMREFAENPFN
+511 GMREYAENPFN
-522 ATASDFMQN
+522 ATATEYMEN

-542 FKFVKSPG
+542 FKFVKYPG

>member
-1 MKAKSIIHR
+1 MKAKSMIHR
-10 LALRSAIVLIMAAA
+10 FALAASIILMMAGC
-24 PTLALSQVKITISD
+24 PTLALSQVKVTISD

-48 YVHNVNKGETI
+48 YVHNVKKGETI

-65 YNITADE
+65 YNITSDE
-72 LQRLNPIISDG
+72 LQRHNPIISDG

-94 KYLQTAKAE
+94 SALNSAKKQETDVTVTE
-103 EPEETQP
+103 EN
-110 DQPQQQEPQGYI
+110 PQNQEPQNYL

-157 VKTGMELMIPLK
+157 VKTGMELKIPIK
-169 QKTEPYIVETDPSQN
+169 QKSEPYIAETDPSCK
-184 TVDPDNPQTNPD
+184 TDNPETDPEP
-196 VVEETDTTTTPEY
+196 VETDTTTTPEY

-216 PEVDKTKTRVVTLLL
+216 PVVDKTKTRTITLLL

-238 ANGNYMDFYSGALMA
+238 ANANYMDFYSGALMA

-269 DYASADLA
+269 DYASDNLT
-277 SIAESDKV
+277 SIAESGKIEES
-285 VDADMLIGPIRYD
+285 DMIIGPIRYD
-298 ALKEFVGVANRLRIP
+298 ALKEFMPVANRLRIP
-313 LISPLD
+313 VISPLD

-352 KYRTFQNPNI
+352 KYRTCQNPNV
-362 ILVYNSESSMGS
+362 ILVYNSESSMGPL
-374 QGEML
+374 GDML
-379 KTALEERGLYVDNA
+379 KTALEERGIYVDNA
-393 GGIGALAHMRRDREN
+393 GGIGALSYMRRDREN
-408 IVVILTTAESY
+408 VVVILTTAESY

-428 IKMIPPEKVFL
+428 IKMIPPEKVVL
-439 FANSRWKTFETLDMN
+439 FANSRWKGFETLDMN
-454 LYFKYNLQICMPY
+454 LYFKYNLQLCMPY
-467 NVDLDRDEVKQFI
+467 NVDLDRNEVKQFI

-486 YKREPSANAF
+486 YNREPSANAF

-511 GMREFAENPFN
+511 GMREYAENPFN
-522 ATASDFMQN
+522 ATATEYMEN

-542 FKFVKSPG
+542 FKFVKYPG

>member
-1 MKAKSIIHR
+1 MKAKSMIHR
-10 LALRSAIVLIMAAA
+10 FALAASIILMMAGC
-24 PTLALSQVKITISD
+24 PTLALSQVKVTISD

-48 YVHNVNKGETI
+48 YVHNVKKGETI

-65 YNITADE
+65 YNITSDE
-72 LQRLNPIISDG
+72 LQRHNPIISDG

-94 KYLQTAKAE
+94 SALNSAKKQESDVTVTE
-103 EPEETQP
+103 EN
-110 DQPQQQEPQGYI
+110 PQNQEPQNYL

-157 VKTGMELMIPLK
+157 VKTGMELKIPIK
-169 QKTEPYIVETDPSQN
+169 QKTEPYIAETDPSGK
-184 TVDPDNPQTNPD
+184 TDNPETDPEP
-196 VVEETDTTTTPEY
+196 VETDTTTTPEY

-216 PEVDKTKTRVVTLLL
+216 PVVDKTKTRTITLLL

-238 ANGNYMDFYSGALMA
+238 ANANYMDFYSGALMA

-269 DYASADLA
+269 DYASDNLT
-277 SIAESDKV
+277 SIAESGKIEES
-285 VDADMLIGPIRYD
+285 DMIIGPIRYD
-298 ALKEFVGVANRLRIP
+298 ALKEFMPVANRLRIP
-313 LISPLD
+313 VISPLD

-352 KYRTFQNPNI
+352 KYRTCQNPNV
-362 ILVYNSESSMGS
+362 ILVYNSESSMGPL
-374 QGEML
+374 GDML
-379 KTALEERGLYVDNA
+379 KTALEERGIYVDNA
-393 GGIGALAHMRRDREN
+393 GGIGALSYMRRDREN
-408 IVVILTTAESY
+408 VVVILTTAESY

-428 IKMIPPEKVFL
+428 IKMIPPEKVVL
-439 FANSRWKTFETLDMN
+439 FANSRWKGFETLDMN
-454 LYFKYNLQICMPY
+454 LYFKYNLQLCMPY
-467 NVDLDRDEVKQFI
+467 NVDLDRNEVKQFI

-486 YKREPSANAF
+486 YNREPSANAF

-511 GMREFAENPFN
+511 GMREYAENPFN
-522 ATASDFMQN
+522 ATATEYMEN

-542 FKFVKSPG
+542 FKFVKYPG

>member
-1 MKAKSIIHR
+1 MKAKSMIHR
-10 LALRSAIVLIMAAA
+10 FALAASIILMMAGC
-24 PTLALSQVKITISD
+24 PTLALSQVKVTISD

-48 YVHNVNKGETI
+48 YVHNVKKGETI

-65 YNITADE
+65 YNITSDE
-72 LQRLNPIISDG
+72 LQRHNPIISDG

-94 KYLQTAKAE
+94 SALNSAKKQESDVTVTE
-103 EPEETQP
+103 EN
-110 DQPQQQEPQGYI
+110 PQNQEPQNYL

-157 VKTGMELMIPLK
+157 VKTGMELKIPIK
-169 QKTEPYIVETDPSQN
+169 QKTEPYIAETDPSGK
-184 TVDPDNPQTNPD
+184 TDNPETDPEP
-196 VVEETDTTTTPEY
+196 VETDTTTTPEY

-216 PEVDKTKTRVVTLLL
+216 PVVDKTKTRTITLLL

-238 ANGNYMDFYSGALMA
+238 ANANYMDFYSGALMA
-253 LEQIKRDGGN
+253 LEQIKRNGGN

-269 DYASADLA
+269 DYASDNLT
-277 SIAESDKV
+277 SIAESGKIEES
-285 VDADMLIGPIRYD
+285 DMIIGPIRYD
-298 ALKEFVGVANRLRIP
+298 ALKEFMPVANRLRIP
-313 LISPLD
+313 VISPLD

-352 KYRTFQNPNI
+352 KYRTCQNPNV
-362 ILVYNSESSMGS
+362 ILVYNSESSMGPL
-374 QGEML
+374 GDML
-379 KTALEERGLYVDNA
+379 KTALEERGIYVDNA
-393 GGIGALAHMRRDREN
+393 GGIGALSYMRRDREN
-408 IVVILTTAESY
+408 VVIILTTAESY

-428 IKMIPPEKVFL
+428 IKMIPPEKVVL
-439 FANSRWKTFETLDMN
+439 FANSRWKGFETLDMN
-454 LYFKYNLQICMPY
+454 LYFKYNLQLCMPY
-467 NVDLDRDEVKQFI
+467 NVDLDRNEVKQFI

-486 YKREPSANAF
+486 YNREPSANAF

-511 GMREFAENPFN
+511 GMREYAENPFN
-522 ATASDFMQN
+522 ATATEYMEN

-542 FKFVKSPG
+542 FKFVKYPG

>member
-1 MKAKSIIHR
+1 MKAKSMIHR
-10 LALRSAIVLIMAAA
+10 FALAASIILMMAGC
-24 PTLALSQVKITISD
+24 PTLALSQVKVTISD

-48 YVHNVNKGETI
+48 YVHNVKKGETI

-65 YNITADE
+65 YNITSDE
-72 LQRLNPIISDG
+72 LQRHNPIISDG

-94 KYLQTAKAE
+94 SALNSAKKQETDVTVTE
-103 EPEETQP
+103 EN
-110 DQPQQQEPQGYI
+110 PQNQEPQNYL

-157 VKTGMELMIPLK
+157 VKTGMELKIPIK
-169 QKTEPYIVETDPSQN
+169 QKTEPYIAETDPSGK
-184 TVDPDNPQTNPD
+184 TDNPETDPEP
-196 VVEETDTTTTPEY
+196 VETDTTTTPEY

-216 PEVDKTKTRVVTLLL
+216 PVVDKTKTRTITLLL

-238 ANGNYMDFYSGALMA
+238 ANANYMDFYSGALMA

-269 DYASADLA
+269 DYASDNLT
-277 SIAESDKV
+277 SIAESGKIEES
-285 VDADMLIGPIRYD
+285 DMIIGPIRYD
-298 ALKEFVGVANRLRIP
+298 ALKEFMPVANRLRIP
-313 LISPLD
+313 VISPLD

-352 KYRTFQNPNI
+352 KYRTCQNPNV
-362 ILVYNSESSMGS
+362 ILVYNSESSMGPL
-374 QGEML
+374 GDML
-379 KTALEERGLYVDNA
+379 KTALEERGIYVDNA
-393 GGIGALAHMRRDREN
+393 GGIGALSYMRRDREN
-408 IVVILTTAESY
+408 VVVILTTAESY

-428 IKMIPPEKVFL
+428 IKMIPPEKVVL
-439 FANSRWKTFETLDMN
+439 FANSRWKGFETLDMN
-454 LYFKYNLQICMPY
+454 LYFKYNLQLCMPY
-467 NVDLDRDEVKQFI
+467 NVDLDRNEVKQFI

-486 YKREPSANAF
+486 YNREPSANAF

-511 GMREFAENPFN
+511 GMREYAENPFN
-522 ATASDFMQN
+522 ATATEYMEN

-542 FKFVKSPG
+542 FKFVKYPG

>member
-1 MKAKSIIHR
+1 MKAKSLIHR
-10 LALRSAIVLIMAAA
+10 LALRLAIVIMMAAA

-94 KYLQTAKAE
+94 KYLQSAKPD
-103 EPEETQP
+103 EPEEVRP
-110 DQPQQQEPQGYI
+110 EQPQEEQQEPQGYL

-136 EKYGVTPEEILAFNN
+136 EKYGVSPEEILAFNN

-157 VKTGMELMIPLK
+157 VKTGMELRIPLK
-169 QKTEPYIVETDPSQN
+169 QKTEPYTVETDPSQN
-184 TVDPDNPQTNPD
+184 VENPQTDTD
-196 VVEETDTTTTPEY
+196 VVETDTTTTPEY
-209 TYDNYTM
+209 TYDNYSM
-216 PEVDKTKTRVVTLLL
+216 PVVDKTKTRIITLLL

-269 DYASADLA
+269 DYASADLV
-277 SIAESDKV
+277 SIAESDKIQ
-285 VDADMLIGPIRYD
+285 DADMLIGPIRYD
-298 ALKEFVGVANRLRIP
+298 ALKEFVGAANRLRIP

-352 KYRTFQNPNI
+352 KYRTCQNPNV

-374 QGEML
+374 QGDML
-379 KTALEERGLYVDNA
+379 KTALEERGIYVDNA

-428 IKMIPPEKVFL
+428 IKMIPPEKVIL

-454 LYFKYNLQICMPY
+454 LYFKYNMQICMPY

-511 GMREFAENPFN
+511 GMREYAENPFN
-522 ATASDFMQN
+522 ATASGYMEN

-542 FKFVKSPG
+542 FKFVKYPG
-550 GGWFNTA
+550 GGWYNTA

>member
-10 LALRSAIVLIMAAA
+10 FALRSAIVLILAAT
-24 PTLALSQVKITISD
+24 PTLSLSQVKITISD

-48 YVHNVNKGETI
+48 YVHNVKKGETI

-72 LQRLNPIISDG
+72 LQRQNPIISDG

-94 KYLQTAKAE
+94 KYLQAAKVE
-103 EPEETQP
+103 EPEEVQP
-110 DQPQQQEPQGYI
+110 DQPQEQEPQNYL

-136 EKYGVTPEEILAFNN
+136 EKYGVTPEEILAFNG

-157 VKTGMELMIPLK
+157 VKTGMELKIPVK
-169 QKTEPYIVETDPSQN
+169 QKPEPYIIETDPSRN
-184 TVDPDNPQTNPD
+184 PDNPETEPI
-196 VVEETDTTTTPEY
+196 VEETDTTTVPEY
-209 TYDNYTM
+209 TYDNFTM
-216 PEVDKTKTRVVTLLL
+216 PVVDKTKTRTVTLLL

-269 DYASADLA
+269 DYASSDLA
-277 SIAESDKV
+277 SIAESEKV
-285 VDADMLIGPIRYD
+285 EEADMLIGPIRYD
-298 ALKEFVGVANRLRIP
+298 ALKEFTAVANRLRIP
-313 LISPLD
+313 VISPLD

-352 KYRTFQNPNI
+352 KYRTCQNPNI
-362 ILVYNSESSMGS
+362 ILVYNSESSMGP

-379 KTALEERGLYVDNA
+379 KAALEERGIYVDNS
-393 GGIGALAHMRRDREN
+393 GGIGALSNMRRDRDN
-408 IVVILTTAESY
+408 IVTILTTAESY

-428 IKMIPPEKVFL
+428 IKMIPPEKVIL
-439 FANSRWKTFETLDMN
+439 FANSRWKNFETLDMN

-467 NVDLDRDEVKQFI
+467 NVDLEREEVKQFI

-486 YKREPSANAF
+486 YNREPSANAF
-496 SGFDIVYLFCRNSVL
+496 SGFDIVYLFCRNAIL
-511 GMREFAENPFN
+511 GMREYAENPFN
-522 ATASDFMQN
+522 TTASGYMEN

-542 FKFVKSPG
+542 FKFVKYPG

>member
-1 MKAKSIIHR
+1 MKAKSMIHR
-10 LALRSAIVLIMAAA
+10 FALAASIILMMAGC
-24 PTLALSQVKITISD
+24 PTLALSQVKVTISD

-48 YVHNVNKGETI
+48 YVHNVKKGETI

-65 YNITADE
+65 YNITSDE
-72 LQRLNPIISDG
+72 LQRHNPIISDG

-94 KYLQTAKAE
+94 SALNSAKKQESDVTVTE
-103 EPEETQP
+103 EN
-110 DQPQQQEPQGYI
+110 PQNQEPQNYL

-157 VKTGMELMIPLK
+157 VKTGMELKIPIK
-169 QKTEPYIVETDPSQN
+169 QKSEPYIAETDPSGK
-184 TVDPDNPQTNPD
+184 TDNPETDPEP
-196 VVEETDTTTTPEY
+196 VETDTTTTPEY

-216 PEVDKTKTRVVTLLL
+216 PVVDKTKTRTITLLL

-238 ANGNYMDFYSGALMA
+238 ANANYMDFYSGALMA

-269 DYASADLA
+269 DYASDNLT
-277 SIAESDKV
+277 SIAESGKIEES
-285 VDADMLIGPIRYD
+285 DMIIGPIRYD
-298 ALKEFVGVANRLRIP
+298 ALKEFMPVANRLRIP
-313 LISPLD
+313 VISPLD
-319 AAADSLLEE
+319 AAADSLLEK

-352 KYRTFQNPNI
+352 KYRTCQNPNV
-362 ILVYNSESSMGS
+362 ILVYNSESSMGPL
-374 QGEML
+374 GDML
-379 KTALEERGLYVDNA
+379 KTALEERGIYVDNA
-393 GGIGALAHMRRDREN
+393 GGIGALSYMRRDREN
-408 IVVILTTAESY
+408 VVIILTTAESY

-428 IKMIPPEKVFL
+428 IKMIPPEKVVL
-439 FANSRWKTFETLDMN
+439 FANSRWKGFETLDMN
-454 LYFKYNLQICMPY
+454 LYFKYNLQLCMPY
-467 NVDLDRDEVKQFI
+467 NVDLDRNEVKQFI

-486 YKREPSANAF
+486 YNREPSANAF

-511 GMREFAENPFN
+511 GMREYAENPFN
-522 ATASDFMQN
+522 ATATEYMEN

-542 FKFVKSPG
+542 FKFVKYPG

>member
-10 LALRSAIVLIMAAA
+10 LILHFTIILIMAAV
-24 PTLALSQVKITISD
+24 PTLALAQVKVTVSD

-48 YVHNVNKGETI
+48 YVHNVKKGETI

-65 YNITADE
+65 YNITSDE
-72 LQRLNPIISDG
+72 LQRQNPIISDG

-94 KYLQTAKAE
+94 KSVQAAKPEDVEEVQT
-103 EPEETQP
+103 ET
-110 DQPQQQEPQGYI
+110 PQNQEPQNYL

-136 EKYGVTPEEILAFNN
+136 EKYGLSPEEILAFNN

-157 VKTGMELMIPLK
+157 VKTGMELKIPLK
-169 QKTEPYIVETDPSQN
+169 QKTEPDTPQTDPSQN
-184 TVDPDNPQTNPD
+184 TENPETDPTE
-196 VVEETDTTTTPEY
+196 VETDTTTTPGY

-216 PEVDKTKTRVVTLLL
+216 PVVDKSKTRTVTLLL
-231 PLNSEGK
+231 PLNSAGK

-253 LEQIKRDGGN
+253 VEQIKRDGGN

-269 DYASADLA
+269 DYASSDLA
-277 SIAESDKV
+277 SIAESGKV
-285 VDADMLIGPIRYD
+285 EDADMLIGPIRYD

-313 LISPLD
+313 VISPLD

-339 KRQAEAMAEMIAE
+339 QRQAEAMAEMIAE
-352 KYRTFQNPNI
+352 KYRTCQNPNV
-362 ILVYNSESSMGS
+362 ILVYNAESSMGP
-374 QGEML
+374 QAEML
-379 KTALEERGLYVDNA
+379 KKALDERGIFVDNA
-393 GGIGALAHMRRDREN
+393 GGIGSLAHMRRDREN
-408 IVVILTTAESY
+408 VVIILTTAESY

-428 IKMIPPEKVFL
+428 IKMIPPEKVIL
-439 FANSRWKTFETLDMN
+439 FANSRWKNFETLDMN
-454 LYFKYNLQICMPY
+454 LYFKYNLQLCMPY

-486 YKREPSANAF
+486 YNREPSANAF

-511 GMREFAENPFN
+511 GIREFAENPYN
-522 ATASDFMQN
+522 TTASDYMEN

>member
-1 MKAKSIIHR
+1 MKAKSMIHR
-10 LALRSAIVLIMAAA
+10 FALAASIILMMAGC
-24 PTLALSQVKITISD
+24 PTLALSQVKVTISD

-48 YVHNVNKGETI
+48 YVHNVKKGETI

-65 YNITADE
+65 YNITSDE
-72 LQRLNPIISDG
+72 LQRHNPIISDG

-94 KYLQTAKAE
+94 SALNSAKKQESDVTVTE
-103 EPEETQP
+103 EN
-110 DQPQQQEPQGYI
+110 PQNQEPQNYL

-157 VKTGMELMIPLK
+157 VKTGMELKIPIK
-169 QKTEPYIVETDPSQN
+169 QKSEPYIAETDPSGK
-184 TVDPDNPQTNPD
+184 TDNPKTDPEP
-196 VVEETDTTTTPEY
+196 VETDTTTTPEY

-216 PEVDKTKTRVVTLLL
+216 PVVDKTKTRTITLLL

-238 ANGNYMDFYSGALMA
+238 ANANYMDFYSGALMA

-269 DYASADLA
+269 DYASDNLT
-277 SIAESDKV
+277 SIAESGKIEES
-285 VDADMLIGPIRYD
+285 DMIIGPIRYD
-298 ALKEFVGVANRLRIP
+298 ALKEFMPVANRLRIP
-313 LISPLD
+313 VISPLD

-352 KYRTFQNPNI
+352 KYHTCQNPNV
-362 ILVYNSESSMGS
+362 ILVYNSESSMGPL
-374 QGEML
+374 GDML
-379 KTALEERGLYVDNA
+379 KTALEERGIYVDNA
-393 GGIGALAHMRRDREN
+393 GGIGALSYMRRDREN
-408 IVVILTTAESY
+408 VVVILTTAESY

-428 IKMIPPEKVFL
+428 IKMIPPEKVVL
-439 FANSRWKTFETLDMN
+439 FANSRWKGFETLDMN
-454 LYFKYNLQICMPY
+454 LYFKYNLQLCMPY
-467 NVDLDRDEVKQFI
+467 NVDLDRNEVKQFI

-486 YKREPSANAF
+486 YNREPSANAF

-511 GMREFAENPFN
+511 GMREYAENPFN
-522 ATASDFMQN
+522 ATATEYMEN

-542 FKFVKSPG
+542 FKFVKYPG

>member
-10 LALRSAIVLIMAAA
+10 LALRSAIVIIMAAA

-48 YVHNVNKGETI
+48 YVHNVKKGETI

-72 LQRLNPIISDG
+72 LQRRNPVISGG
-83 LKAGQLLYIPV
+83 LKEGQLLYIPV
-94 KYLQTAKAE
+94 SALNTPKQ
-103 EPEETQP
+103 EETPVSAQEET
-110 DQPQQQEPQGYI
+110 PQNPEPQNYLI
-122 THKVKWYEDLDEIA
+122 HKVKWYEDLDEIA
-136 EKYGVTPEEILAFNN
+136 EKYGVTPEEILAFNS

-157 VKTGMELMIPLK
+157 VKTGMELKIPLK

-184 TVDPDNPQTNPD
+184 TENPETDTD
-196 VVEETDTTTTPEY
+196 VTVVETDTTTTPEY

-216 PEVDKTKTRVVTLLL
+216 PEVDKTKTRTVTLLL

-238 ANGNYMDFYSGALMA
+238 ANANYMDFYSGALMA

-263 IHLNVI
+263 VHLNVI
-269 DYASADLA
+269 DYASADLS
-277 SIAESDKV
+277 SIAESGKV
-285 VDADMLIGPIRYD
+285 QDADMIIGPIRYD

-313 LISPLD
+313 VISPLD

-328 SPYLFQAALSK
+328 SPYLFQAALSRQ
-339 KRQAEAMAEMIAE
+339 RQAEAMAEMIAE
-352 KYRTFQNPNI
+352 KYRTCQNPNV
-362 ILVYNSESSMGS
+362 ILVYNSESSMGQ
-374 QGEML
+374 QGDML
-379 KTALEERGLYVDNA
+379 KTALEERGIYVDNS
-393 GGIGALAHMRRDREN
+393 GGIGTLSYMRRDREN

-428 IKMIPPEKVFL
+428 IKMIPPEKVIL
-439 FANSRWKTFETLDMN
+439 FANSRWKNFETLDMN

-486 YKREPSANAF
+486 YNREPSANAF

-511 GMREFAENPFN
+511 GMREYAENPNN
-522 ATASDFMQN
+522 ATASGYMEN

-542 FKFVKSPG
+542 FKFVKYPG

>member
-1 MKAKSIIHR
+1 MKAKSMIHR
-10 LALRSAIVLIMAAA
+10 FALAASIILMMAGC
-24 PTLALSQVKITISD
+24 PTLALSQVKVTISD

-48 YVHNVNKGETI
+48 YVHNVKKGETI

-65 YNITADE
+65 YNITSDE
-72 LQRLNPIISDG
+72 LQRHNPIISDG

-94 KYLQTAKAE
+94 SALNSAKKQESDVTVTE
-103 EPEETQP
+103 EN
-110 DQPQQQEPQGYI
+110 PQNQEPQNYL

-157 VKTGMELMIPLK
+157 VKTGMELKIPIK
-169 QKTEPYIVETDPSQN
+169 QKSEPYIAETDPSGK
-184 TVDPDNPQTNPD
+184 TDNPETDPEP
-196 VVEETDTTTTPEY
+196 VETDTTITPEY

-216 PEVDKTKTRVVTLLL
+216 PVVDKTKTRTITLLL

-238 ANGNYMDFYSGALMA
+238 ANANYMDFYSGALMA

-269 DYASADLA
+269 DYASDNLT
-277 SIAESDKV
+277 SIAESGKIEES
-285 VDADMLIGPIRYD
+285 DMIIGPIRYD
-298 ALKEFVGVANRLRIP
+298 ALKEFMPVANRLRIP
-313 LISPLD
+313 VISPLD

-352 KYRTFQNPNI
+352 KYRTCQNPNV
-362 ILVYNSESSMGS
+362 ILVYNSESSMGPL
-374 QGEML
+374 GDML
-379 KTALEERGLYVDNA
+379 KTALEERGIYVDNA
-393 GGIGALAHMRRDREN
+393 GGIGALSYMRRDREN
-408 IVVILTTAESY
+408 VVVILTTAESY

-428 IKMIPPEKVFL
+428 IKMIPPEKVVL
-439 FANSRWKTFETLDMN
+439 FANSRWKGFETLDMN
-454 LYFKYNLQICMPY
+454 LYFKYNLQLCMPY
-467 NVDLDRDEVKQFI
+467 NVDLDRNEVKQFI

-486 YKREPSANAF
+486 YNREPSANAF

-511 GMREFAENPFN
+511 GMREYAENPFN
-522 ATASDFMQN
+522 ATATEYMEN

-542 FKFVKSPG
+542 FKFVKYPG